1 MRNIFFYNII
11 ITIVA
16 LFFSAITIAQS
27 KTTVKAGV
35 DRSQILIGEPIS
47 LTLEVDV
54 PENEAIRFFQIDS
67 LPHFEFLDQ
76 QKIDTSNTGS
86 GTVLSQIIRI
96 TSFDS
101 GHWVIPSLVLGE
113 NIATDSIP
121 IDVGFSPFNP
131 EQPYHDIKEIIEV
144 TPEERKEKP
153 KWWYLLAGAVL
164 LIILLVLIFRKKKK
178 PVVTMVEPPVDPFKE
193 AMVQLEN
200 LQREKPETK
209 QYYSKLVDIFRI
221 YVLNKTGIHSLQ
233 NTTDDLVS
241 QLRGLKIPKEQFEQ
255 LAQSLRLSDFVKFA
269 KYIPSAEDDKNSFDT
284 INWSIQK
291 IEQMTINSV
300 EQNDNKS

>member
-1 MRNIFFYNII
+1 MCRNMRPS
-11 ITIVA
+11 V
-16 LFFSAITIAQS
+16 FS
-27 KTTVKAGV
+27 K
-35 DRSQILIGEPIS
+35 L
-47 LTLEVDV
+47 
-54 PENEAIRFFQIDS
+54 DS

-86 GTVLSQIIRI
+86 GTVLSQVIKI

-113 NIATDSIP
+113 NIVTDSIP

-144 TPEERKEKP
+144 TPEEKKEKP
-153 KWWYLLAGAVL
+153 QWWYLLAGAALL
-164 LIILLVLIFRKKKK
+164 LIILVLIFRKKKK
-178 PVVTMVEPPVDPFKE
+178 PVVTVVEPPVDPYKE
-193 AMVQLEN
+193 AMTQLEK
-200 LQREKPETK
+200 LQKEKPEAK

-241 QLRGLKIPKEQFEQ
+241 QLRELKIPKEQFEK
-255 LAQSLRLSDFVKFA
+255 LSQSLRLSDFVKFA

-291 IEQMTINSV
+291 IEQLMINSV
-300 EQNDNKS
+300 EQKDNKS

>member
-1 MRNIFFYNII
+1 MRNILFYNIA

-27 KTTVKAGV
+27 KTTVKAKV

-47 LTLEVDV
+47 LRLEVDV

-86 GTVLSQIIRI
+86 GTVLSQIIKI

-101 GHWVIPSLVLGE
+101 GRWVIPSLVLGE
-113 NIATDSIP
+113 NIVTDSIP

-144 TPEERKEKP
+144 TPEEKKEKP
-153 KWWYLLAGAVL
+153 QWWYLLAGAALL
-164 LIILLVLIFRKKKK
+164 LIILVLIFRKKKK
-178 PVVTMVEPPVDPFKE
+178 PVVIVVEPPVDPYKE
-193 AMVQLEN
+193 AMTQLEK
-200 LQREKPETK
+200 LQKEKPEVK

-241 QLRGLKIPKEQFEQ
+241 QLRELKIPKEQFEQ

-269 KYIPSAEDDKNSFDT
+269 KYIPSSEDDKNSFDT

-291 IEQMTINSV
+291 IEQLMINSV
-300 EQNDNKS
+300 EQKDNKS

>member
-1 MRNIFFYNII
+1 MKNIFFYNITIAI
-11 ITIVA
+11 IA
-16 LFFSAITIAQS
+16 LFFSAGIAAQS
-27 KTTVKAGV
+27 KTTAKATV

-47 LTLEVDV
+47 LRLEVDV
-54 PENEAIRFFQIDS
+54 PEHEAIRFFQIDS

-76 QKIDTSNTGS
+76 RKIDTSNTGS

-101 GHWVIPSLVLGE
+101 GHWVIPSLVLGG

-131 EQPYHDIKEIIEV
+131 EQPYHDIKDIIEV
-144 TPEERKEKP
+144 TPEEKKEKP
-153 KWWYLLAGAVL
+153 QWWYLLAGAVL
-164 LIILLVLIFRKKKK
+164 LVIILVFLFRKKKK
-178 PVVTMVEPPVDPFKE
+178 PVVSLVESPVDPYKE
-193 AMVQLEN
+193 AMTLLEK
-200 LQREKPETK
+200 LQKEKPEAK
-209 QYYSKLVDIFRI
+209 QYYSRLVDIFRV

-241 QLRGLKIPKEQFEQ
+241 QLRGLKIPKDQFDQ
-255 LAQSLRLSDFVKFA
+255 LSQSLRLSDFVKFA

-284 INWSIQK
+284 INWSIQQ
-291 IEQMTINSV
+291 IEQMMMNSMG
-300 EQNDNKS
+300 QKNNKN

>member
-1 MRNIFFYNII
+1 MRNISFYNIT

-16 LFFSAITIAQS
+16 LFFSAGIIAQS
-27 KTTVKAGV
+27 KTTVKATV
-35 DRSQILIGEPIS
+35 DRPQILIGEPIS
-47 LTLEVDV
+47 LKLEVDV
-54 PENEAIRFFQIDS
+54 PEHEAIRFFQIDS

-86 GTVLSQIIRI
+86 GTVLSQVIKI

-113 NIATDSIP
+113 NIVTDSIP
-121 IDVGFSPFNP
+121 VDVGFSPFNP

-144 TPEERKEKP
+144 TPEEKKEKP
-153 KWWYLLAGAVL
+153 QWWYLLAGAVL
-164 LIILLVLIFRKKKK
+164 SVIILVLIFRKKKK
-178 PVVTMVEPPVDPFKE
+178 PVVAMVEPPIDPYKE
-193 AMVQLEN
+193 AMTQLEK
-200 LQREKPETK
+200 LQKEKPEAK

-241 QLRGLKIPKEQFEQ
+241 QLRGLKMPKEQFEK
-255 LAQSLRLSDFVKFA
+255 LSQSLRLSDFVKFA

-284 INWSIQK
+284 INSSIQQ
-291 IEQMTINSV
+291 IEQWTVNSAGQKDNIN
-300 EQNDNKS
+300 